1 MKARMVLKLR
11 RPILQEPSTRS
22 TRSACALVLHVTSE
36 RVKRSASLSP
46 DRGQAR
52 TPQARKLR
60 QGQWQ
65 NVDAERHKWQIN
77 HRLYTRGCR
86 KRKRRKKEANSF
98 TSKTL
103 PFLNQLHFSRGG
115 GGEEAKTFHVFIL
128 IARLR
133 FSRCDCVIAISFFPD
148 PQISPAGKAG
158 SLVMS

>member
-1 MKARMVLKLR
+1 MSKTPTIRAMKARMVLKLR

-22 TRSACALVLHVTSE
+22 TMSACALVLHVTSE

-52 TPQARKLR
+52 TPQAQKLR
-60 QGQWQ
+60 QRQWQ

-86 KRKRRKKEANSF
+86 KRKRRKREANSF

-103 PFLNQLHFSRGG
+103 PFLNQLHFSRGRG
-115 GGEEAKTFHVFIL
+115 GGRGRKQKHSM
-128 IARLR
+128 
-133 FSRCDCVIAISFFPD
+133 FSFLSHDCDFP
-148 PQISPAGKAG
+148 G
-158 SLVMS
+158 VTV